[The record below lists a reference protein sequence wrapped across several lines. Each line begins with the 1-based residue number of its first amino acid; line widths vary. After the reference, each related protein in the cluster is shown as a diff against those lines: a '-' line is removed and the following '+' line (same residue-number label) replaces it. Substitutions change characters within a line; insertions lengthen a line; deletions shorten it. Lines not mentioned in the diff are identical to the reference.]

1 MAAKINPFNFVPL
14 GPGPTRAAWSD
25 TSKHHRL
32 QDDSYSGYLTLK
44 LTALTPIVIPSRK
57 SLDIEQSLR
66 GCSER
71 CRRERKEKTTFK
83 RFHSSNG
90 LPTIPGTSVKGMV
103 RTVFEALT
111 DSCMTL
117 FAGTYKNK
125 KETKAKTNNG
135 VAYPAAEH
143 AHDLCGKDG
152 GLCPACTVFGTIK
165 GDLLYQGKVCISD
178 ATGRTE
184 DIESVDWVLKE
195 LSSPKPG
202 RHPPFYALNGCN
214 PSTGPRGRKFYYH
227 HDPAALDITQSDHNH
242 RNRRIEECIRRFS
255 VLTSSISFHNLTE
268 IHLSALLYSLELDAV
283 FERMDNGTSRSRR
296 SLAHKIGM
304 AKPLGLGS
312 LAITITDGDI
322 WRGAS
327 RYRSWDPAPGA
338 DLRIT
343 ISALKAMVPDS
354 PVSLRDLLGL
364 RKHREGSIEYPGLP
378 WFRANSSQSL
388 TDSGV
393 FLEE

>member
-14 GPGPTRAAWSD
+14 GPGPTRAPWSD

-57 SLDIEQSLR
+57 SRDVEQSLC
-66 GCSER
+66 GCSES
-71 CRRERKEKTTFK
+71 CRRQRKNKTTFK

-90 LPTIPGTSVKGMV
+90 LPAIPGTSIKGIV

-111 DSCMTL
+111 NSCMAL
-117 FAGTYKNK
+117 FAGTY
-125 KETKAKTNNG
+125 NG
-135 VAYPAAEH
+135 VAYSAARH
-143 AHDLCGKDG
+143 AHDLCGKDR
-152 GLCPACTVFGTIK
+152 GLCPACTVFGTIQ

-178 ATGRTE
+178 ATGRTQ
-184 DIESVDWVLKE
+184 DIEPVDWVLKE
-195 LSSPKPG
+195 LSSPKPEK
-202 RHPPFYALNGCN
+202 HPPFYALDGRN

-227 HDPAALDITQSDHNH
+227 HDPAALDITQPDHNH
-242 RNRRIEECIRRFS
+242 RNCRIKECIRRSS

-268 IHLSALLYSLELDAV
+268 IQLSALLYSLELDAV
-283 FERMDNGTSRSRR
+283 FERMDNGKSRSRR

-338 DLRIT
+338 DLRNT
-343 ISALKAMVPDS
+343 ISGLKAMVPAS
-354 PVSLRDLLGL
+354 SVSLKDLLGL
-364 RKHREGSIEYPGLP
+364 HKHRKGSIEYPGLP
-378 WFRANSSQSL
+378 WFRANPGQSL
-388 TDSGV
+388 TDSGA